1 MMKWSFEADY
11 FTACNCDW
19 GCPCNFNARPTEGRC
34 MGWGAW
40 SVITGQFGA
49 TSLDG
54 TRFALYYKF
63 PGPVEQGQGTA
74 CAYIDSRATR
84 EQQQAL
90 EAIGT
95 GKAGGGIFHLFGAQ
109 LVTTWLPTKVGP
121 IEFAFSD
128 GAGRVRIEGF
138 GEAESALLSYPDG
151 TVIRPWLE
159 LPHGI
164 EYKRGLMTNAKR
176 WWWRDDELL
185 ASYANRYGAIARV
198 RFTEQGCVG

>member
-1 MMKWSFEADY
+1 MPEWSFEADY

-40 SVITGQFGA
+40 SILAGSFDGTP
-49 TSLDG
+49 LDG

-63 PGPVEQGQGTA
+63 PGLVEEGRGTA
-74 CAYIDSRATR
+74 CTYVDERATE
-84 EQQQAL
+84 EQRRAL

-95 GKAGGGIFHLFGAQ
+95 GKAGGGIFELFGAE
-109 LVTTWLPTKVGP
+109 LVSSWLPTKVVP
-121 IEFAFSD
+121 IEFEFR
-128 GAGRVRIEGF
+128 GGEGRVVIG
-138 GEAESALLSYPDG
+138 GIAEAESESLSYPDG
-151 TVIRPWLE
+151 TVIEPWVD

-176 WWWRDDELL
+176 WWWRDRDLL
-185 ASYANRYGAIARV
+185 ASYENRYGAVARV
-198 RFTEQGCVG
+198 RFTQEGCVG